1 MLLTYLLSWVVI
13 LKVLL
18 DQSFEIELVK
28 QTDEYGIMIFFLV
41 ILMVVKTSEETELA
55 LDILFA
61 DDDDVEEEENSEVKE
76 VS

>member
-28 QTDEYGIMIFFLV
+28 HIDKYGIMSDFDG
-41 ILMVVKTSEETELA
+41 SEDL
-55 LDILFA
+55 
-61 DDDDVEEEENSEVKE
+61 
-76 VS
+76 